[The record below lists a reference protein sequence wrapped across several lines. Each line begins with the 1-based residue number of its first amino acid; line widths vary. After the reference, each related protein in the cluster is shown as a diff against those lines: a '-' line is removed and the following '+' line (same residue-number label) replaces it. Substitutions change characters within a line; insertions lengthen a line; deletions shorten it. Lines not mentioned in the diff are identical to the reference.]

1 MIKNNKRKVKKNLQK
16 NRQKRKVEKNKKR
29 MNKILK
35 VKRKW
40 KKYNNQKVLFQPN
53 LWTSNSNKHF

>member
-1 MIKNNKRKVKKNLQK
+1 MIKNNKRKVKKSLQK

-40 KKYNNQKVLFQPN
+40 KKRNNQKVLFQLN
-53 LWTSNSNKHF
+53 LWINNSNKHS

>member
-1 MIKNNKRKVKKNLQK
+1 MIKKNKRRVRKNLQR

-40 KKYNNQKVLFQPN
+40 KKCNNQKVLFQPN
-53 LWTSNSNKHF
+53 LWINNSNKHS

>member
-1 MIKNNKRKVKKNLQK
+1 MIKNNKRKVKKNQQK
-16 NRQKRKVEKNKKR
+16 NRQKRKVEKNKKK

-53 LWTSNSNKHF
+53 LWTNNSNKHF